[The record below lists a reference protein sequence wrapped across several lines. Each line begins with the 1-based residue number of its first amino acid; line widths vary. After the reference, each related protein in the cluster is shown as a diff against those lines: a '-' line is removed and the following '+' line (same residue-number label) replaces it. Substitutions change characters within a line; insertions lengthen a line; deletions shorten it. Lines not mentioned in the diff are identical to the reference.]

1 MGFIWF
7 FFMIFTMGSASRF
20 FEHIE
25 NKTLRFVTQLIYYI
39 VMATISYAV
48 YIKFGLETY

>member
-20 FEHIE
+20 SEYIE
-25 NKTLRFVTQLIYYI
+25 NKNFKIHYSVDILYCYGYNFLCN
-39 VMATISYAV
+39 IS
-48 YIKFGLETY
+48 

>member
-20 FEHIE
+20 VEHIE
-25 NKTLRFVTQLIYYI
+25 NETLRFIIQMVYYI
-39 VMATISYAV
+39 IMATISYVV
-48 YIKFGLETY
+48 YLKFGLKTY

>member
-20 FEHIE
+20 FEHIK
-25 NKTLRFVTQLIYYI
+25 NKVLRFITQLVYYI
-39 VMATISYAV
+39 IMASISYAV
-48 YIKFGLETY
+48 YLKFGIETY

>member
-20 FEHIE
+20 VEHIE
-25 NKTLRFVTQLIYYI
+25 NETLRGLYRYSKIYE
-39 VMATISYAV
+39 ASNDE
-48 YIKFGLETY
+48 K

>member
-20 FEHIE
+20 FEQIG
-25 NKTLRFVTQLIYYI
+25 NKTLRFLIQMVYYI
-39 VMATISYAV
+39 IMATISYAI
-48 YIKFGLETY
+48 YLKFGLETY

>member
-20 FEHIE
+20 SEYIK
-25 NKTLRFVTQLIYYI
+25 NKTSELSPHALYI
-39 VMATISYAV
+39 NVKA
-48 YIKFGLETY
+48 F